1 LGPIPNPQSPIPN
14 PQSPIPINNPYLN
27 ILIYIYNKLLIKKN
41 NYNKEMNEGLLN
53 DEKLKQSYL
62 NLKKISD
69 TIKKDHA
76 RLIKEDFGEQEW
88 RKEGKRI
95 DMNIKKFE
103 KMLKEVKRNL
113 ENAKDNGSA
122 NEESIATVEEGLEKI
137 KDTTET
143 QVEQMKDKIG
153 NFDVNFE
160 MENKDEENGNEEDEQ
175 QQGQIT
181 MNLMNNAEMLNQR
194 KKELQEIHKTSAI
207 IKDTT
212 DIMAQKLN
220 EQGEML
226 DNVEAHVIKAE
237 DNVEKAGKEINKANE
252 LSKSNNK
259 RLCCIMILITAAI
272 GVVLAVVLSLVL

>member
-1 LGPIPNPQSPIPN
+1 
-14 PQSPIPINNPYLN
+14 
-27 ILIYIYNKLLIKKN
+27 
-41 NYNKEMNEGLLN
+41 MNEGLLN

-69 TIKKDHA
+69 TIKKDHS

-122 NEESIATVEEGLEKI
+122 NEESISTVEEGLEKI

-181 MNLMNNAEMLNQR
+181 MNLMNNAEMLSQR
-194 KKELQEIHKTSAI
+194 KKELQEIHKTSAL

>member
-1 LGPIPNPQSPIPN
+1 
-14 PQSPIPINNPYLN
+14 
-27 ILIYIYNKLLIKKN
+27 
-41 NYNKEMNEGLLN
+41 MNEGLLN

-122 NEESIATVEEGLEKI
+122 NEESISTVEEGLEKI

-181 MNLMNNAEMLNQR
+181 MNLMNNAEMLSQR
-194 KKELQEIHKTSAI
+194 KKELQEIHKTSAL

-259 RLCCIMILITAAI
+259 RLCCIMILITVSI

>member
-1 LGPIPNPQSPIPN
+1 
-14 PQSPIPINNPYLN
+14 
-27 ILIYIYNKLLIKKN
+27 
-41 NYNKEMNEGLLN
+41 MNEGLLN

-137 KDTTET
+137 KDTAET
-143 QVEQMKDKIG
+143 QVEQMKEKIG

-194 KKELQEIHKTSAI
+194 KKELQEIHKTSAL

-220 EQGEML
+220 EQADLL
-226 DNVEAHVIKAE
+226 DNVEAHVNKAE
-237 DNVEKAGKEINKANE
+237 DNVEKANKEINKANE

-259 RLCCIMILITAAI
+259 RLCCIMILITVSI
-272 GVVLAVVLSLVL
+272 GVVLAVVLSLVLN

>member
-1 LGPIPNPQSPIPN
+1 
-14 PQSPIPINNPYLN
+14 
-27 ILIYIYNKLLIKKN
+27 
-41 NYNKEMNEGLLN
+41 MNEGLLN

-69 TIKKDHA
+69 TIKKDHS

-122 NEESIATVEEGLEKI
+122 NEESISTVEEGLEKI

-194 KKELQEIHKTSAI
+194 KKELQEIHKTSAL

-226 DNVEAHVIKAE
+226 DNVEAHVNKAE

>member
-1 LGPIPNPQSPIPN
+1 
-14 PQSPIPINNPYLN
+14 
-27 ILIYIYNKLLIKKN
+27 
-41 NYNKEMNEGLLN
+41 MNEGLLN

-137 KDTTET
+137 KDTAET
-143 QVEQMKDKIG
+143 QVEQMKEKIG

-194 KKELQEIHKTSAI
+194 KKELQEIHKTSAL

>member
-1 LGPIPNPQSPIPN
+1 
-14 PQSPIPINNPYLN
+14 
-27 ILIYIYNKLLIKKN
+27 
-41 NYNKEMNEGLLN
+41 
-53 DEKLKQSYL
+53 
-62 NLKKISD
+62 
-69 TIKKDHA
+69 
-76 RLIKEDFGEQEW
+76 
-88 RKEGKRI
+88 
-95 DMNIKKFE
+95 MNIKKFE

-122 NEESIATVEEGLEKI
+122 NEESISTVEEGLEKI
-137 KDTTET
+137 KDTAET
-143 QVEQMKDKIG
+143 QVEQMKEKIG

-194 KKELQEIHKTSAI
+194 KKELQEIHKTSAL

-220 EQGEML
+220 EQADLL
-226 DNVEAHVIKAE
+226 DNVEAHVNKAE
-237 DNVEKAGKEINKANE
+237 DNVEKANKEINKANE

>member
-1 LGPIPNPQSPIPN
+1 
-14 PQSPIPINNPYLN
+14 
-27 ILIYIYNKLLIKKN
+27 
-41 NYNKEMNEGLLN
+41 MNEGLLN

-69 TIKKDHA
+69 TIKKDHS

-122 NEESIATVEEGLEKI
+122 NEESISTVEEGLEKI

-181 MNLMNNAEMLNQR
+181 MNLMNNAEMLSQR
-194 KKELQEIHKTSAI
+194 KKELQEIHKTSAL

-212 DIMAQKLN
+212 AIMSQKLN

>member
-1 LGPIPNPQSPIPN
+1 
-14 PQSPIPINNPYLN
+14 
-27 ILIYIYNKLLIKKN
+27 
-41 NYNKEMNEGLLN
+41 MNEGLLN

-194 KKELQEIHKTSAI
+194 KKELQEIHKTSAL

-259 RLCCIMILITAAI
+259 RLCCIMILITVSI

>member
-1 LGPIPNPQSPIPN
+1 
-14 PQSPIPINNPYLN
+14 
-27 ILIYIYNKLLIKKN
+27 
-41 NYNKEMNEGLLN
+41 MNEGLLN

-122 NEESIATVEEGLEKI
+122 NEESISTVEEGLEKI

-194 KKELQEIHKTSAI
+194 KKELQEIHKTSAL

-226 DNVEAHVIKAE
+226 DNVEAHVIKAG

-259 RLCCIMILITAAI
+259 RLCCIMILITVAI

>member
-1 LGPIPNPQSPIPN
+1 
-14 PQSPIPINNPYLN
+14 
-27 ILIYIYNKLLIKKN
+27 
-41 NYNKEMNEGLLN
+41 MNEGLLN

-122 NEESIATVEEGLEKI
+122 NEESISTVEEGLEKI

-143 QVEQMKDKIG
+143 QVEQMKEKIG

-194 KKELQEIHKTSAI
+194 KKELQEIHKTSAL

-259 RLCCIMILITAAI
+259 RLCCIMILITVAI

>member
-1 LGPIPNPQSPIPN
+1 
-14 PQSPIPINNPYLN
+14 
-27 ILIYIYNKLLIKKN
+27 
-41 NYNKEMNEGLLN
+41 MNEGLLN

-103 KMLKEVKRNL
+103 KMLKDVKRNL

-143 QVEQMKDKIG
+143 QVEQMKEKIG

-194 KKELQEIHKTSAI
+194 KKELQEIHKTSAL

-220 EQGEML
+220 EQADLL
-226 DNVEAHVIKAE
+226 DNVEAHVNKAE
-237 DNVEKAGKEINKANE
+237 DNVEKANKEINKANE

-259 RLCCIMILITAAI
+259 RLCCIMILITVSI

>member
-1 LGPIPNPQSPIPN
+1 
-14 PQSPIPINNPYLN
+14 
-27 ILIYIYNKLLIKKN
+27 
-41 NYNKEMNEGLLN
+41 MNEGLLN

-69 TIKKDHA
+69 VIKKDHS

-122 NEESIATVEEGLEKI
+122 NEESISTVEEGLEKI

-194 KKELQEIHKTSAI
+194 KKELQEIHKTSAL

-237 DNVEKAGKEINKANE
+237 DNVEKANKEINKANE

-259 RLCCIMILITAAI
+259 RLCCIMILITVSI
-272 GVVLAVVLSLVL
+272 GVVLAVVLSLVLN

>member
-1 LGPIPNPQSPIPN
+1 
-14 PQSPIPINNPYLN
+14 
-27 ILIYIYNKLLIKKN
+27 
-41 NYNKEMNEGLLN
+41 MNEGLLN

-69 TIKKDHA
+69 TIKKDHS

-122 NEESIATVEEGLEKI
+122 NEESISTVEEGLEKI

-194 KKELQEIHKTSAI
+194 KKELQEIHKTSAL

-226 DNVEAHVIKAE
+226 DNVEAHVMKAE

-259 RLCCIMILITAAI
+259 RLCCIMILITVAI

>member
-1 LGPIPNPQSPIPN
+1 
-14 PQSPIPINNPYLN
+14 
-27 ILIYIYNKLLIKKN
+27 
-41 NYNKEMNEGLLN
+41 MNEGLLN

-122 NEESIATVEEGLEKI
+122 NEESISTVEEGLEKI

-194 KKELQEIHKTSAI
+194 KKELQEIHKTSAL

-226 DNVEAHVIKAE
+226 DNVEAHVNKAE

>member
-1 LGPIPNPQSPIPN
+1 
-14 PQSPIPINNPYLN
+14 
-27 ILIYIYNKLLIKKN
+27 
-41 NYNKEMNEGLLN
+41 MNEGLLN

-69 TIKKDHA
+69 TIKKDHS

-181 MNLMNNAEMLNQR
+181 MNLMNNAEMLSQR
-194 KKELQEIHKTSAI
+194 KKELQEIHKTSAL

>member
-1 LGPIPNPQSPIPN
+1 
-14 PQSPIPINNPYLN
+14 
-27 ILIYIYNKLLIKKN
+27 
-41 NYNKEMNEGLLN
+41 MNEGLLN

-137 KDTTET
+137 KDTAET
-143 QVEQMKDKIG
+143 QVEQMKEKIG

-194 KKELQEIHKTSAI
+194 KKELQEIHKTSAL

-220 EQGEML
+220 EQADLL
-226 DNVEAHVIKAE
+226 DNVEAHVNKAE
-237 DNVEKAGKEINKANE
+237 DNVEKANKEINKANE

-259 RLCCIMILITAAI
+259 RLCCIMILITVSI

>member
-1 LGPIPNPQSPIPN
+1 M
-14 PQSPIPINNPYLN
+14 
-27 ILIYIYNKLLIKKN
+27 K
-41 NYNKEMNEGLLN
+41 EGLLN

-69 TIKKDHA
+69 TIKKDHS

-122 NEESIATVEEGLEKI
+122 NEESISTVEEGLEKI

-143 QVEQMKDKIG
+143 QVEQMKEKIG

-194 KKELQEIHKTSAI
+194 KKELQEIHKTSAL

>member
-1 LGPIPNPQSPIPN
+1 
-14 PQSPIPINNPYLN
+14 
-27 ILIYIYNKLLIKKN
+27 
-41 NYNKEMNEGLLN
+41 MNEGLLN

-122 NEESIATVEEGLEKI
+122 NEESISTVEEGLEKI

-194 KKELQEIHKTSAI
+194 KKELQEIHKTSAL

-226 DNVEAHVIKAE
+226 DNVEAHVNKAE

-259 RLCCIMILITAAI
+259 RLCCIMILITVAI

>member
-1 LGPIPNPQSPIPN
+1 
-14 PQSPIPINNPYLN
+14 
-27 ILIYIYNKLLIKKN
+27 
-41 NYNKEMNEGLLN
+41 MNEGLLN

-103 KMLKEVKRNL
+103 KMLKDVKRNL

-194 KKELQEIHKTSAI
+194 KKELQEIHKTSAL

-259 RLCCIMILITAAI
+259 RLCCIMILITVAI

>member
-1 LGPIPNPQSPIPN
+1 
-14 PQSPIPINNPYLN
+14 
-27 ILIYIYNKLLIKKN
+27 
-41 NYNKEMNEGLLN
+41 MNEGLLN

-62 NLKKISD
+62 NLKKITD

-122 NEESIATVEEGLEKI
+122 NEESISTVEEGLEKI

>member
-1 LGPIPNPQSPIPN
+1 
-14 PQSPIPINNPYLN
+14 
-27 ILIYIYNKLLIKKN
+27 
-41 NYNKEMNEGLLN
+41 MNEGLLN

-69 TIKKDHA
+69 VIKKDHS

-103 KMLKEVKRNL
+103 KMLKDVKRNL

-122 NEESIATVEEGLEKI
+122 NEESISTVEEGLEKI

-194 KKELQEIHKTSAI
+194 KR
-207 IKDTT
+207 
-212 DIMAQKLN
+212 
-220 EQGEML
+220 
-226 DNVEAHVIKAE
+226 
-237 DNVEKAGKEINKANE
+237 
-252 LSKSNNK
+252 K
-259 RLCCIMILITAAI
+259 RKRTK
-272 GVVLAVVLSLVL
+272 

>member
-1 LGPIPNPQSPIPN
+1 
-14 PQSPIPINNPYLN
+14 
-27 ILIYIYNKLLIKKN
+27 
-41 NYNKEMNEGLLN
+41 MNEGLLN

-122 NEESIATVEEGLEKI
+122 NEESISTVEEGLEKI

-181 MNLMNNAEMLNQR
+181 MNLMNNAEMLSQR
-194 KKELQEIHKTSAI
+194 KKELQEIHKTSAL

-212 DIMAQKLN
+212 AIMSQKLN

-226 DNVEAHVIKAE
+226 DNVEAHVNKAE

>member
-1 LGPIPNPQSPIPN
+1 
-14 PQSPIPINNPYLN
+14 
-27 ILIYIYNKLLIKKN
+27 
-41 NYNKEMNEGLLN
+41 MNEGLLN

-122 NEESIATVEEGLEKI
+122 NEESISTVEEGLEKI

-194 KKELQEIHKTSAI
+194 KKELQEIHKTSAL

-259 RLCCIMILITAAI
+259 RLCCIMILITVAI

>member
-1 LGPIPNPQSPIPN
+1 
-14 PQSPIPINNPYLN
+14 
-27 ILIYIYNKLLIKKN
+27 
-41 NYNKEMNEGLLN
+41 MNEGLLN

-103 KMLKEVKRNL
+103 KMLKDVKRNL

-143 QVEQMKDKIG
+143 QVEQMKEKIG

-194 KKELQEIHKTSAI
+194 KKELQEIHKTSAL

-212 DIMAQKLN
+212 AIMSQKLN

-237 DNVEKAGKEINKANE
+237 DNVEKANKEINKANE

-259 RLCCIMILITAAI
+259 RLCCIMILITVSI
-272 GVVLAVVLSLVL
+272 GVVLAVVLSLVLN

>member
-1 LGPIPNPQSPIPN
+1 
-14 PQSPIPINNPYLN
+14 
-27 ILIYIYNKLLIKKN
+27 
-41 NYNKEMNEGLLN
+41 MNEGLLN

-103 KMLKEVKRNL
+103 KMLKDVKRNL

-143 QVEQMKDKIG
+143 QVEQMKEKIG

-194 KKELQEIHKTSAI
+194 KKELQEIHKTSAL

-237 DNVEKAGKEINKANE
+237 DNVEKANKEINKANE

-259 RLCCIMILITAAI
+259 RLCCIMILITVSI

>member
-1 LGPIPNPQSPIPN
+1 
-14 PQSPIPINNPYLN
+14 
-27 ILIYIYNKLLIKKN
+27 
-41 NYNKEMNEGLLN
+41 MNEGLLN

-69 TIKKDHA
+69 TIKKDHS

-103 KMLKEVKRNL
+103 KMLKDVKRNL

-143 QVEQMKDKIG
+143 QVEQMKEKIG

-194 KKELQEIHKTSAI
+194 KKELQEIHKTSAL

>member
-1 LGPIPNPQSPIPN
+1 
-14 PQSPIPINNPYLN
+14 
-27 ILIYIYNKLLIKKN
+27 
-41 NYNKEMNEGLLN
+41 MNEGLLN

-69 TIKKDHA
+69 TIKKDHS

-122 NEESIATVEEGLEKI
+122 NEESISTVEEGLEKI

-194 KKELQEIHKTSAI
+194 KKELQEIHKTSAL

>member
-1 LGPIPNPQSPIPN
+1 MLPA
-14 PQSPIPINNPYLN
+14 
-27 ILIYIYNKLLIKKN
+27 ILELVQITTRWLSMIVATSNLRSGKQAN

-122 NEESIATVEEGLEKI
+122 NEESISTVEEGLEKI

-194 KKELQEIHKTSAI
+194 KKELQEIHKTSAL

-259 RLCCIMILITAAI
+259 RLCCIMILITVAI

>member
-1 LGPIPNPQSPIPN
+1 
-14 PQSPIPINNPYLN
+14 
-27 ILIYIYNKLLIKKN
+27 
-41 NYNKEMNEGLLN
+41 MNEGLLN

-143 QVEQMKDKIG
+143 QVEQMKEKIG

-194 KKELQEIHKTSAI
+194 KKELQEIHKTSAL

-259 RLCCIMILITAAI
+259 RLCCIMILITVSI

>member
-1 LGPIPNPQSPIPN
+1 
-14 PQSPIPINNPYLN
+14 
-27 ILIYIYNKLLIKKN
+27 
-41 NYNKEMNEGLLN
+41 MNEGLLN

-137 KDTTET
+137 KDTAET
-143 QVEQMKDKIG
+143 QVEQMKEKIG

-194 KKELQEIHKTSAI
+194 KKELQEIHKTSAL

-212 DIMAQKLN
+212 AIMSQKLN

>member
-1 LGPIPNPQSPIPN
+1 
-14 PQSPIPINNPYLN
+14 
-27 ILIYIYNKLLIKKN
+27 
-41 NYNKEMNEGLLN
+41 MNEGLLN

-143 QVEQMKDKIG
+143 QVEQMKEKIG

-194 KKELQEIHKTSAI
+194 KKELQEIHKTSAL

-220 EQGEML
+220 EQADLL
-226 DNVEAHVIKAE
+226 DNVEAHVNKAE
-237 DNVEKAGKEINKANE
+237 DNVEKANKEINKANE

-259 RLCCIMILITAAI
+259 RLCCIMILITVSI
-272 GVVLAVVLSLVL
+272 GVVLAVVLSLVLN

>member
-1 LGPIPNPQSPIPN
+1 
-14 PQSPIPINNPYLN
+14 
-27 ILIYIYNKLLIKKN
+27 
-41 NYNKEMNEGLLN
+41 MNEGLLN

-103 KMLKEVKRNL
+103 KMLKDVKRNL

-143 QVEQMKDKIG
+143 QVEQMKEKIG

-194 KKELQEIHKTSAI
+194 KKELQEIHKTSAL

-259 RLCCIMILITAAI
+259 RLCCIMILITVSI

>member
-1 LGPIPNPQSPIPN
+1 
-14 PQSPIPINNPYLN
+14 
-27 ILIYIYNKLLIKKN
+27 
-41 NYNKEMNEGLLN
+41 MNEGLLN

-95 DMNIKKFE
+95 DTNIKKFE

-122 NEESIATVEEGLEKI
+122 NEESISTVEEGLEKI

-143 QVEQMKDKIG
+143 QVEQMKEKIG

-181 MNLMNNAEMLNQR
+181 MNLMNNAEMLSQR
-194 KKELQEIHKTSAI
+194 KKELQEIHKTSAL

-212 DIMAQKLN
+212 AIMSQKLN

-226 DNVEAHVIKAE
+226 DNVEAHVIKAG

-259 RLCCIMILITAAI
+259 RLCCIMILITVAI

>member
-1 LGPIPNPQSPIPN
+1 
-14 PQSPIPINNPYLN
+14 
-27 ILIYIYNKLLIKKN
+27 
-41 NYNKEMNEGLLN
+41 MNEGLLN

-143 QVEQMKDKIG
+143 QVEQMKEKIG

-194 KKELQEIHKTSAI
+194 KKELQEIHKTSAL

-237 DNVEKAGKEINKANE
+237 DNVEKANKEINKANE

-259 RLCCIMILITAAI
+259 RLCCIMILITVSI

>member
-1 LGPIPNPQSPIPN
+1 
-14 PQSPIPINNPYLN
+14 
-27 ILIYIYNKLLIKKN
+27 
-41 NYNKEMNEGLLN
+41 MNEGLLN

-103 KMLKEVKRNL
+103 KMLKDVKRNL

-143 QVEQMKDKIG
+143 QVEQMKEKIG

-194 KKELQEIHKTSAI
+194 KKELQEIHKTSAL

-212 DIMAQKLN
+212 AIMSQKLN

-259 RLCCIMILITAAI
+259 RLCCIMILITVSI

>member
-1 LGPIPNPQSPIPN
+1 
-14 PQSPIPINNPYLN
+14 
-27 ILIYIYNKLLIKKN
+27 
-41 NYNKEMNEGLLN
+41 MNEGLLN

-137 KDTTET
+137 KDTAET
-143 QVEQMKDKIG
+143 QVEQMKEKIG

-181 MNLMNNAEMLNQR
+181 MNLMNNAEMLSQR
-194 KKELQEIHKTSAI
+194 KKELQEIHKTSAL

-212 DIMAQKLN
+212 AIMSQKLN

>member
-1 LGPIPNPQSPIPN
+1 
-14 PQSPIPINNPYLN
+14 
-27 ILIYIYNKLLIKKN
+27 
-41 NYNKEMNEGLLN
+41 MNEGLLN

-69 TIKKDHA
+69 TIKKDHS

-122 NEESIATVEEGLEKI
+122 NEESISTVEEGLEKI

-194 KKELQEIHKTSAI
+194 KKELQEIHKTSAL

-259 RLCCIMILITAAI
+259 RLCCIMILITVAI

>member
-1 LGPIPNPQSPIPN
+1 
-14 PQSPIPINNPYLN
+14 
-27 ILIYIYNKLLIKKN
+27 
-41 NYNKEMNEGLLN
+41 MNEGLLN

-137 KDTTET
+137 KDTAET
-143 QVEQMKDKIG
+143 QVEQMKEKIG

-194 KKELQEIHKTSAI
+194 KKELQEIHKTSAL

-237 DNVEKAGKEINKANE
+237 DNVEKANKEINKANE

-259 RLCCIMILITAAI
+259 RLCCIMILITVSI
-272 GVVLAVVLSLVL
+272 GVVLAVVLSLVLN

>member
-1 LGPIPNPQSPIPN
+1 
-14 PQSPIPINNPYLN
+14 
-27 ILIYIYNKLLIKKN
+27 
-41 NYNKEMNEGLLN
+41 MNEGLLN

-103 KMLKEVKRNL
+103 KMLKDVKRNL

-143 QVEQMKDKIG
+143 QVEQMKEKIG

-194 KKELQEIHKTSAI
+194 KKELQEIHKTSAL

-259 RLCCIMILITAAI
+259 RLCCIMILITVAI